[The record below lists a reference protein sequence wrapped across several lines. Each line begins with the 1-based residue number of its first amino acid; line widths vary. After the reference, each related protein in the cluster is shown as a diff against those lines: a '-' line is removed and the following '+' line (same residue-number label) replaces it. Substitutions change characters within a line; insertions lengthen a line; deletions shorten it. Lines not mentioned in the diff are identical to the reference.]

1 MKIMTAS
8 LLIFMMVS
16 FCINAK
22 AHHEYKLYSED
33 RLYSQAMGLEKSS
46 LEEPIQEAEGEFRE
60 LIDAGPDKYTIKC
73 KQNPQAVCY
82 EYNTDDNW
90 IRLCDGSGT
99 MIGYVTS
106 VEYMGNYE
114 DPSTGDIIDIYEV
127 QTGTD

>member
-1 MKIMTAS
+1 MYTHQLCEPGIISNAS
-8 LLIFMMVS
+8 
-16 FCINAK
+16 NNPK
-22 AHHEYKLYSED
+22 
-33 RLYSQAMGLEKSS
+33 
-46 LEEPIQEAEGEFRE
+46 
-60 LIDAGPDKYTIKC
+60 IDAGPDKYTIKC